1 MLILFVANSF
11 VVRDIFINDSGGL
24 PLIKTYRL
32 IDYHTLFNLYTSVLH
47 SNPFTGVI
55 HKRNLHS
62 NYK

>member
-11 VVRDIFINDSGGL
+11 MVRDIFINDSVGL
-24 PLIKTYRL
+24 LNQDLPCYRL
-32 IDYHTLFNLYTSVLH
+32 SYIFNLYTSVLH